1 MNQIISKNV
10 FIENSFEK
18 TTYMS
23 KQLFHEALFNV
34 ILEKNQNTKSAILLR
49 EDRHELLQE
58 FKLMGML
65 DGPPSA
71 PPFLEGNH
79 PNLLQEFKLMGMIVG
94 PPSAPPC
101 LQNHNFPYQ
110 DHQKWRWWIDW

>member
-1 MNQIISKNV
+1 MNQIISRNNFV
-10 FIENSFEK
+10 ESSFEK
-18 TTYMS
+18 TTYIT

-34 ILEKNQNTKSAILLR
+34 ILEKNQNKKSAILLLQ
-49 EDRHELLQE
+49 DQPKLLQE

-71 PPFLEGNH
+71 PPFLQGHH

-110 DHQKWRWWIDW
+110 DHQK